1 MVMKKE
7 MTLDKCI
14 HGVLNW
20 QQLEYFCKRF
30 DLDPSQ
36 IKANFDG
43 WRKVI
48 LYTEDRVFMFPRDPR
63 GIEWLDVEIAAYE
76 LLNNYKNLPVPS
88 LLERVKDEK
97 ISYYDFAV
105 VSRLRGL
112 AYSKYEKEIT
122 FDKVEKMLENL
133 AELFALWHE
142 IPLQEIPTK
151 IRKRTIFDETI
162 YQWEL
167 EILKPTTMKKAFDLA
182 FEELVKYIKKNGD
195 SSFESLSTEKTK
207 NLWENSLQEIIS
219 LEPVLLHSDIHEDQ
233 ILIDTLESMKIS
245 GILDWETVRV
255 GNPVWEFNF
264 YEWGYGIWDWRKKF
278 NELRR
283 KMWKIYLD
291 KRGIKLESYEGLNV
305 FYALS
310 EFLKSLNKPIAKH
323 ENSILLSLESLVEIS
338 KVLEKEKQ

>member
-1 MVMKKE
+1 MVRMGK
-7 MTLDKCI
+7 MTLDKGI
-14 HGVLNW
+14 YGVLNW
-20 QQLEYFCKRF
+20 EQLEYFCKRF
-30 DLDPSQ
+30 NLNPSQ

-43 WRKVI
+43 WRKVV

-63 GIEWLDVEIAAYE
+63 GIEWLDVEISAYE
-76 LLNNYKNLPVPS
+76 LLNTYKDLPVPF
-88 LLERVKDEK
+88 LIERVKDEK

-122 FDKVEKMLENL
+122 LEKLKKMLENL

-142 IPLQEIPTK
+142 IPLKKIPAK
-151 IRKRTIFDETI
+151 IRKRPIFDETI

-167 EILKPTTMKKAFDLA
+167 KILEQSTMEEAFNFVFKKLDNYNKKNENNSFEILSN
-182 FEELVKYIKKNGD
+182 ER
-195 SSFESLSTEKTK
+195 TK
-207 NLWENSLQEIIS
+207 NLWKNCIKEIIS

-233 ILIDTLESMKIS
+233 ILIDTLENMKIT
-245 GILDWETVRV
+245 GILDWETVRI

-283 KMWKIYLD
+283 MMWKIYLD
-291 KRGIKLESYEGLNV
+291 KRGIKLENYEGLNV

-310 EFLKSLNKPIAKH
+310 EFLKSLNKPIAEH
-323 ENSILLSLESLVEIS
+323 ENSIFLSLESLVEIS
-338 KVLEKEKQ
+338 EVLEREK

>member
-1 MVMKKE
+1 

-14 HGVLNW
+14 YGVLNW

-30 DLDPSQ
+30 DLKPTQ

-43 WRKVI
+43 WRKLI

-63 GIEWLDVEIAAYE
+63 VIEWLDVEIATYE
-76 LLNNYKNLPVPS
+76 LLNNYKNLPVPF
-88 LLERVKDEK
+88 LLERVRDEK

-112 AYSKYEKEIT
+112 AYSKYEKDVSL
-122 FDKVEKMLENL
+122 DKVEKMLENL

-142 IPLQEIPTK
+142 IPLQDIPAK
-151 IRKRTIFDETI
+151 IRKRPIFDETI

-167 EILKPTTMKKAFDLA
+167 EILDLSTMKEAFDFA
-182 FEELVKYIKKNGD
+182 FEELTRYIKENGENY
-195 SSFESLSTEKTK
+195 FESLITERTK
-207 NLWENSLQEIIS
+207 NLWESCLLEIVS
-219 LEPVLLHSDIHEDQ
+219 LEPVFLHSDIHEDQ
-233 ILIDTLESMKIS
+233 ILIDTLENMKIT

-255 GNPVWEFNF
+255 GNPIWEFNF
-264 YEWGYGIWDWRKKF
+264 YEWGYGIWDWRKRF

-291 KRGIKLESYEGLNV
+291 KREIKLSNYEGLNV
-305 FYALS
+305 FYAIS
-310 EFLKSLNKPIAKH
+310 EFLKSLSKPIAEH
-323 ENSILLSLESLVEIS
+323 ENSILLSLESLVEITRE
-338 KVLEKEKQ
+338 LEKSEVE